1 METEEPTEQV
11 ATEESATPAASA
23 EYHMVTEATPCK
35 PRLLMSSEYTTLLYS
50 QRELWT
56 TKDPKQLCAPDN

>member
-23 EYHMVTEATPCK
+23 EYHMVTEANAVQ
-35 PRLLMSSEYTTLLYS
+35 TTTIDV
-50 QRELWT
+50 E
-56 TKDPKQLCAPDN
+56 